1 MKPEIENRMFICDVA
16 HTCIFVEVDLKIW
29 KMEESSENFD
39 DKILG
44 LEIIFVGL
52 VVFKYA

>member
-16 HTCIFVEVDLKIW
+16 HTCIFVEIDFKIW

-44 LEIIFVGL
+44 LEIIFVFL
-52 VVFKYA
+52 IVLKYA

>member
-1 MKPEIENRMFICDVA
+1 MFICDVA
-16 HTCIFVEVDLKIW
+16 HTCIFVEIDFKIW

-44 LEIIFVGL
+44 LEIIFVFL
-52 VVFKYA
+52 IVF